1 MGSSEARSEPRNN
14 DRRETRSGLS
24 SCADAQRPAVLI
36 TGSSTGI
43 GAACALDLD
52 ARGFR
57 VFAGVRSEGDGE
69 RLRSRGSQR
78 LSPVRID
85 VTEPE
90 TVRAAAEQVSA
101 AVGEAGLAGLVN
113 NAGVLVCAPIE
124 LVDLDLFRR
133 QLEVNVIGVVA
144 ATQAFLPLVR
154 AARGRIVNVGSIS
167 GRVVAPCFGPY
178 AASKF
183 ALEALTDALRVELRK
198 WDIFVSIVEPDTV
211 RTPIWDKLEKQ
222 PGEHFVHTL
231 ELYDDELRALRKAT
245 YALGKTGM
253 PVERVVRAVRHAL
266 SARRPKTRYAVGV
279 RTHLA
284 FWAARH
290 LPDRL
295 RDWFILRAVR
305 TS

>member
-1 MGSSEARSEPRNN
+1 MTHVSVTVAFFN
-14 DRRETRSGLS
+14 GLLPMS
-24 SCADAQRPAVLI
+24 QNADAPPPAVLI

-52 ARGFR
+52 GRGFR
-57 VFAGVRSEGDGE
+57 VFAGVRSEADGE
-69 RLRSRGSQR
+69 RLRRGASER

-85 VTEPE
+85 VTEPD
-90 TVRAAAEQVSA
+90 VIRAAADEVSA

-113 NAGVLVCAPIE
+113 NAGILVCGPLE
-124 LVDLDLFRR
+124 LVSLDLLRR

-144 ATQAFLPLVR
+144 VTQAFLPLLR
-154 AARGRIVNVGSIS
+154 SGRGRIVNVGSIS
-167 GRVVAPCFGPY
+167 GRVVAPCLGPY

-183 ALEALTDALRVELRK
+183 ALEALTDALRVELHK
-198 WDIFVSIVEPDTV
+198 WGISVSIVEPDTV
-211 RTPIWDKLEKQ
+211 KTPIWDKTQTAAEEQ
-222 PGEHFVHTL
+222 PADAGG
-231 ELYDDELRALRKAT
+231 LYDEELLAMRKAT
-245 YALGKTGM
+245 YVMGKTGM

-266 SARRPKTRYAVGV
+266 SARRPKTRYPVGF

-295 RDWFILRAVR
+295 RDWFIVRAVR
-305 TS
+305 SS

>member
-1 MGSSEARSEPRNN
+1 MPDRS
-14 DRRETRSGLS
+14 
-24 SCADAQRPAVLI
+24 DAPAPAVLI

-52 ARGFR
+52 GRGFR
-57 VFAGVRSEGDGE
+57 VFAGVRSEADGE
-69 RLRSRGSQR
+69 RLRRQASER

-90 TVRAAAEQVSA
+90 TIRTAADEVSA

-113 NAGVLVCAPIE
+113 NAGILVSAPVE
-124 LVDLDLFRR
+124 LVGLDLLRR

-144 ATQAFLPLVR
+144 VTQAFLPLLR
-154 AARGRIVNVGSIS
+154 SGRGRIVNVGSIS
-167 GRVVAPCFGPY
+167 GRVVAPLLGPY

-198 WDIFVSIVEPDTV
+198 WGISVSIVEPDTV
-211 RTPIWDKLEKQ
+211 KTPIWDKVEEQ
-222 PGEHFVHTL
+222 PGEHFLHAL
-231 ELYDDELRALRKAT
+231 KLYDDELLAMRKAT
-245 YALGKTGM
+245 YVMGKTGM
-253 PVERVVRAVRHAL
+253 PVDRVVRAVRHAL
-266 SARRPKTRYAVGV
+266 SARRPKTRYPVGF

-295 RDWFILRAVR
+295 RDWFIIRAVR
-305 TS
+305 AS

>member
-1 MGSSEARSEPRNN
+1 MPDRS
-14 DRRETRSGLS
+14 
-24 SCADAQRPAVLI
+24 DAAAPAVLI

-52 ARGFR
+52 GRGFR
-57 VFAGVRSEGDGE
+57 VFGGVRSEADGD
-69 RLRSRGSQR
+69 RLRGRASER

-90 TVRAAAEQVSA
+90 SLRAAAEQVGA

-113 NAGVLVCAPIE
+113 NAGILVSAPVE
-124 LVDLDLFRR
+124 LVDLDLLRR

-167 GRVVAPCFGPY
+167 GRIVAPCLGPY

-198 WDIFVSIVEPDTV
+198 GGISVSIVEPDTV
-211 RTPIWDKLEKQ
+211 KTPIWDKALASAEAQ
-222 PGEHFVHTL
+222 PAKHPADAAG
-231 ELYDDELRALRKAT
+231 LYDDELLALRKAT
-245 YALGKTGM
+245 YTMGKTGM

-266 SARRPKTRYAVGV
+266 CARRPKTRYPVGV

-295 RDWFILRAVR
+295 RDWFVVRAVR
-305 TS
+305 AS